1 MSKYPIS
8 IKKLIL
14 VIIGISLTY
23 SLFILFSDTEKFS
36 AQWYDLDWKYFLLL
50 LLCHVVALSIRA
62 IRQKT
67 LLDSM
72 GVKISLKK
80 NFILHFGGLSMIM
93 TPAGTG
99 EMIKSFFLKDLY
111 NFEFSKTFPLVIAE
125 KFHNILVGIILLSI
139 ALLIQ
144 PFFESQILVVVIGI
158 LLSIMFLSIRYKIFF
173 SIFIRKIPKFWVIK
187 NIAKYSKSTEEQF
200 YRLSTNKP
208 FITSLFLSLLAGIV
222 EIIGFYFGFLA
233 FGIDINFFLS
243 TVVMYSSIIFGTL
256 TLVPL
261 GIGVTDIS
269 ILGLLTKSGITFSI
283 ASAFTIFIRVT
294 QIGLSIVL
302 GTIFLRFLIK

>member
-8 IKKLIL
+8 IKKSIL

-50 LLCHVVALSIRA
+50 LLCHVAALSIRA

-144 PFFESQILVVVIGI
+144 PFFESQNEL
-158 LLSIMFLSIRYKIFF
+158 F
-173 SIFIRKIPKFWVIK
+173 SH
-187 NIAKYSKSTEEQF
+187 
-200 YRLSTNKP
+200 
-208 FITSLFLSLLAGIV
+208 LSLN
-222 EIIGFYFGFLA
+222 IIL
-233 FGIDINFFLS
+233 FFDLS
-243 TVVMYSSIIFGTL
+243 KNL
-256 TLVPL
+256 TLH
-261 GIGVTDIS
+261 
-269 ILGLLTKSGITFSI
+269 KF
-283 ASAFTIFIRVT
+283 
-294 QIGLSIVL
+294 
-302 GTIFLRFLIK
+302 